1 VKKKNLR
8 WLSLLLVV
16 AVSYAALNVT
26 HAPPA
31 PPLPNVY
38 VDPGENVYSVGD
50 VFTVDINIADVEDLY
65 SCGIKIS
72 WKRDL
77 LNCIGV
83 TEGPF
88 IKSTNPTAFVYVIHD
103 DYVDAGVSTL
113 GPYWGIWGSGTLM
126 TLTFSVIDAGTTPL
140 EIFYSVLID
149 HWTPGNEISHTVTDG
164 YFETIQAAT
173 LVKKSAWPEHHH
185 FDVSVQLANDGDSNQ
200 TLYALVANT
209 SPVGYDLYAY
219 VAFEIVRDDGVVFTP
234 TSDVATVALG
244 TQMLTADFPLT
255 SSDRA
260 KYYVTA
266 CCWYSYTGAAW
277 SEGEKV
283 KTFSFAVVP

>member
-1 VKKKNLR
+1 MKKKNLR
-8 WLSLLLVV
+8 WLSLLLVFAVIYATLSV
-16 AVSYAALNVT
+16 AN
-26 HAPPA
+26 APPA
-31 PPLPNVY
+31 PLPNVY
-38 VDPGENVYSVGD
+38 VDPEENVYSVGD

-65 SCGIKIS
+65 SWGIKIS

-77 LNCIGV
+77 LDCLDA

-88 IKSTNPTAFVYVIHD
+88 ITSTNPTAFVYVIYD

-126 TLTFSVIDAGTTPL
+126 TLTFNVTDAGTTSF

-149 HWTPGNEISHTVTDG
+149 HWTPGNEISHTETDG
-164 YFETIQAAT
+164 YFETIQAAK

-185 FDVSVQLANDGDSNQ
+185 FDVSVQLAKDGDSNQ
-200 TLYALVANT
+200 TLYALVANI
-209 SPVGYDLYAY
+209 SPVGHDLYAY
-219 VAFEIVRDDGVVFTP
+219 VAFEIVRDDGVVTTY
-234 TSDVATVALG
+234 TSDVATVTLG
-244 TQMLTADFPLT
+244 AQRLTADFPLT
-255 SSDRA
+255 SLDAA

-266 CCWYSYTGAAW
+266 CCWYSYTGEAW